1 MSAMLDLLDKE
12 IRKLEAS
19 LTSAQNKPNA
29 SEEEISNIQIKL
41 DLKRRIREIVE
52 DSEMLVR
59 TSEECDDEGDE
70 ILLGT
75 SEFYTII
82 LDEEE
87 IEKIA
92 KGEEVELETT
102 VKEENTFKDVSF
114 FIKKKGSDI

>member
-19 LTSAQNKPNA
+19 LASAQNKPNV
-29 SEEEISNIQIKL
+29 SEEEISNIQTKL
-41 DLKRRIREIVE
+41 DLKRGIREIVE
-52 DSEMLVR
+52 DSEMLIR

-82 LDEEE
+82 LDEDE
-87 IEKIA
+87 IEKIS